1 MKLMLE
7 ALDGSRQK
15 RAQPESADPFSAP
28 PTCGFVPD
36 TPSSPARR
44 CPWILMGAGVT
55 DWLAAG
61 IVAGL
66 FYGSWSPYPSAMP
79 INSPVISL
87 AGEPQASTAEATPLA
102 ISDVP
107 ASSPPPERSTEPRPA
122 VTTNFIHHFIASSRE
137 VAGYPPAV
145 ATPDVAKG
153 TPSSPPHQAQ
163 ATLRLE
169 KVTAQDSVT
178 AAWQALAEGQLDK
191 AESLYRRALQAQPRN
206 QEGTLGLASV
216 LHRKGNREGA
226 WKAYREVL
234 AQSPDNAIA
243 VTGMMILLSE
253 SDPVSAESRIKQF
266 IDARPGEEGPQLAL
280 GHLMARQKR
289 WSEAQAAFFAAYTLQ
304 PGSASNNYNLA
315 VALDRLHQHGQALKF
330 YRAALEGTD
339 VQNIPADSARQRI
352 KTLSAQGVD
361 KP

>member
-1 MKLMLE
+1 
-7 ALDGSRQK
+7 
-15 RAQPESADPFSAP
+15 
-28 PTCGFVPD
+28 
-36 TPSSPARR
+36 
-44 CPWILMGAGVT
+44 
-55 DWLAAG
+55 
-61 IVAGL
+61 
-66 FYGSWSPYPSAMP
+66 
-79 INSPVISL
+79 
-87 AGEPQASTAEATPLA
+87 
-102 ISDVP
+102 
-107 ASSPPPERSTEPRPA
+107 
-122 VTTNFIHHFIASSRE
+122 
-137 VAGYPPAV
+137 
-145 ATPDVAKG
+145 
-153 TPSSPPHQAQ
+153 
-163 ATLRLE
+163 LE

-178 AAWQALAEGQLDK
+178 AAWQALAGGQLDK

-253 SDPVSAESRIKQF
+253 SDPASAESRIKQF

-304 PGSASNNYNLA
+304 PSSASNNYNLA
-315 VALDRLHQHGQALKF
+315 VALDQLHQHGQALKF
-330 YRAALEGTD
+330 YRAALEGTG